1 LRSYGLM
8 GEEGHMDVFYYF
20 FIPFLISLGIFVY
33 KNGKK
38 AIIQDAAE
46 MGWKVTKIKFNW
58 LDYLVN
64 YQDYNGVSH
73 TTHCSVCSGGVKWE
87 EDTDGL
93 FLDQKTYKTKSR
105 IWKITGIVCGLCFLY
120 LFVGYQYEQ
129 ISWNV
134 FRYSFVKNGNVIKID
149 NRIAIGLESI
159 IRGDEALKLINTI
172 DPDHKPPQ
180 EYKEFVVIKLKIKNL
195 SKTGT
200 EEFSFKEISA
210 NRWDSNFELSALTTL
225 PDYRDPLILA
235 KGETTFNSF
244 HGEVAISDPIQML
257 HLSFYLY
264 EFGYESKELP
274 LSNNPLRGENFS
286 PLMYWFFSIFYIQ
299 NPLLNRWYLLL
310 KSKKTKGLILLPIC
324 IILVSVITILI
335 SQNTRYTADWL
346 NFFMVALFTITWWNI
361 ILLASTKPE
370 PATT

>member
-1 LRSYGLM
+1 
-8 GEEGHMDVFYYF
+8 MDVFYYF
-20 FIPFLISLGIFVY
+20 FIPFLVILGMFGY

-73 TTHCSVCSGGVKWE
+73 TTHCSLFSGGVKWE

-105 IWKITGIVCGLCFLY
+105 IWKIIGIVCGLCFLY

-134 FRYSFVKNGNVIKID
+134 FRYSFVKNGYAIKTD

-172 DPDHKPPQ
+172 DTDHKPPQ
-180 EYKEFVVIKLKIKNL
+180 KYKEFVVIKLKVKNL

-210 NRWDSNFELSALTTL
+210 NRWDSNFEFSALTNL
-225 PDYRDPLILA
+225 AGYRDPLILA
-235 KGETTFNSF
+235 KGETSSLTFL
-244 HGEVAISDPIQML
+244 GEVAINEPIQML
-257 HLSFYLY
+257 YLSYY
-264 EFGYESKELP
+264 RTDYGSESKELP
-274 LSNNPLRGENFS
+274 LSNNPFRGENFS
-286 PLMYWFFSIFYIQ
+286 PLVYWFFSIFYIQ

-335 SQNTRYTADWL
+335 SQNTRYTAYWFL
-346 NFFMVALFTITWWNI
+346 NQIMPLLFTIAWWNI
-361 ILLASTKPE
+361 ILLASTKPNL
-370 PATT
+370 TT

>member
-1 LRSYGLM
+1 MEWIMICSFSLVMLL
-8 GEEGHMDVFYYF
+8 VLVIFYK
-20 FIPFLISLGIFVY
+20 L
-33 KNGKK
+33 GKK
-38 AIIQDAAE
+38 IIIQDAAE
-46 MGWKVTKIKFNW
+46 MGWKVIKIKFNW
-58 LDYLVN
+58 WNSIVD
-64 YQDYNGVSH
+64 YQDENGVPH
-73 TTHCSVCSGGVKWE
+73 TTHCRADVYEVKWE

-93 FLDQKTYKTKSR
+93 FLEQKTYKVKTR
-105 IWKITGIVCGLCFLY
+105 IRKIISIVCGLCFLY

-134 FRYSFVKNGNVIKID
+134 FRYSFVKNGNTIKTD

-159 IRGDEALKLINTI
+159 LRGEEAQKMINTLY
-172 DPDHKPPQ
+172 PDHEPPQ
-180 EYKEFVVIKLKIKNL
+180 KNKEFVIIKLKFKNI
-195 SKTGT
+195 SKNSA
-200 EEFSFKEISA
+200 EEVSFSNLSA

-244 HGEVAISDPIQML
+244 HGEVAINDPIQIL

-274 LSNNPLRGENFS
+274 LSNNPFRGENFS
-286 PLMYWFFSIFYIQ
+286 PLMYWFYALFIVP
-299 NPLLNRWYLLL
+299 NALLNRWYLLL

-324 IILVSVITILI
+324 IILVSMITILI
-335 SQNTRYTADWL
+335 SQKTEYTADWFL

-370 PATT
+370 PDTSAQRFS